1 MEEVYRVLQDNFA
14 EHPNLPGALKFLET
28 FFGAGEL
35 VARREYRAQVERWTL
50 RIRDQKDAPLAA
62 AGIVAEVDALVTG
75 DKDLLVLKEVD
86 SIPILRTRELLEL
99 LNRGSEDS

>member
-28 FFGAGEL
+28 VFGAGEL
-35 VARREYRAQVERWTL
+35 VARREYRAEVESWTR
-50 RIRDQKDAPLAA
+50 RIRDPKDAPLAA
-62 AGIVAEVDALVTG
+62 AGIVAGVDALVTG
-75 DKDLLVLKEVD
+75 DKDLLVMKEVD
-86 SIPILRTRELLEL
+86 SIPILRTREFLEL